1 MTQFSISLRNKLAVL
16 AHFSK
21 KITSSD
27 SNFLVL
33 GFIVFKQL
41 RHPTFSEASLLF
53 PIGTFQ
59 PKVYIQHFRIELS
72 QKKML
77 THRGGRFIR
86 ESEINLTE
94 LPEFVDARYA

>member
-27 SNFLVL
+27 STSNFLVL

-59 PKVYIQHFRIELS
+59 PKVNIQHFRIELL
-72 QKKML
+72 QKRCL
-77 THRGGRFIR
+77 LIV
-86 ESEINLTE
+86 EADLSENLR
-94 LPEFVDARYA
+94 LI

>member
-1 MTQFSISLRNKLAVL
+1 MAQFSISLRIKLAVL

-21 KITSSD
+21 KIAASD

-33 GFIVFKQL
+33 RFILFKQL
-41 RHPTFSEASLLF
+41 PHPTFSEASLLF

-59 PKVYIQHFRIELS
+59 PKVNIQHFRIELT

-77 THRGGRFIR
+77 THRGSRYIR